1 MNRDIVW
8 LIIVIILGGN
18 NLVMLNSEN
27 ATDPNLI
34 HIEELTCSLGEI
46 LVSNVS
52 IGEGY
57 ECTEFDPHSITHAH
71 PAPVLSVS
79 EMVDDGSTI
88 AILGDVDHLHPD
100 EITVSLSLDENVT
113 ISTLPNIDGAW
124 SLTVQSSA
132 EQFYLNITANH
143 DIEETT
149 SDPIFIEI
157 NRTTTEIGDSDT
169 GQFQNPSILSAY
181 HGLDQLPFPANL
193 LCGFNVAGD
202 DGMPVVFSTQLQVD
216 SVVPESF
223 LVIRSDGESVVP
235 NCATLHPAD
244 EPLEMRT
251 VLLTGDF
258 GTFGETPLRV
268 EVTGHLL
275 TSDGE
280 SLLGV
285 STEDITPLED
295 GPRVVLAERFAPDTN
310 GLAGECPDGTAQVVQ
325 LTWQG
330 GVTGPDGA
338 ALGED
343 QRLGTRVLLEDGA
356 TVNPLALVDDDP
368 DNHVLACLSE
378 DSPAQW
384 VVVHAGLFHDPGD
397 IANPATHAE
406 VTTG

>member
-52 IGEGY
+52 LGEGY

-143 DIEETT
+143 DLEETT
-149 SDPIFIEI
+149 SDTTFIEI

-169 GQFQNPSILSAY
+169 CLLYTSPSPRDKRQSRMPSSA
-181 HGLDQLPFPANL
+181 
-193 LCGFNVAGD
+193 
-202 DGMPVVFSTQLQVD
+202 
-216 SVVPESF
+216 
-223 LVIRSDGESVVP
+223 
-235 NCATLHPAD
+235 
-244 EPLEMRT
+244 
-251 VLLTGDF
+251 
-258 GTFGETPLRV
+258 
-268 EVTGHLL
+268 
-275 TSDGE
+275 
-280 SLLGV
+280 
-285 STEDITPLED
+285 
-295 GPRVVLAERFAPDTN
+295 
-310 GLAGECPDGTAQVVQ
+310 
-325 LTWQG
+325 
-330 GVTGPDGA
+330 
-338 ALGED
+338 
-343 QRLGTRVLLEDGA
+343 
-356 TVNPLALVDDDP
+356 
-368 DNHVLACLSE
+368 
-378 DSPAQW
+378 
-384 VVVHAGLFHDPGD
+384 
-397 IANPATHAE
+397 
-406 VTTG
+406 

>member
-52 IGEGY
+52 LGEGY

-124 SLTVQSSA
+124 SLTVQSSS

-149 SDPIFIEI
+149 SDSIFIEI

-169 GQFQNPSILSAY
+169 GQLQNPSILSAY

-223 LVIRSDGESVVP
+223 RVIRSDGESVVP
-235 NCATLHPAD
+235 NCATLNPAV

-258 GTFGETPLRV
+258 GTF
-268 EVTGHLL
+268 
-275 TSDGE
+275 
-280 SLLGV
+280 
-285 STEDITPLED
+285 
-295 GPRVVLAERFAPDTN
+295 
-310 GLAGECPDGTAQVVQ
+310 
-325 LTWQG
+325 
-330 GVTGPDGA
+330 
-338 ALGED
+338 
-343 QRLGTRVLLEDGA
+343 
-356 TVNPLALVDDDP
+356 
-368 DNHVLACLSE
+368 
-378 DSPAQW
+378 
-384 VVVHAGLFHDPGD
+384 
-397 IANPATHAE
+397 
-406 VTTG
+406 